1 MEKTTKMSRAIM
13 PFMTNQ
19 RGVLFGGKL
28 LEWMDEVS
36 GITAKRFAQSEV
48 ATVAVERVRF
58 LKPIPLGSFLD
69 VIGEVK
75 EVGNTSIRVEIR
87 AVIDTLSSAE
97 PTPDG
102 DLAADAVF
110 VYVALDNN
118 GRPRKVDRKP

>member
-13 PFMTNQ
+13 PSMTNQ

-36 GITAKRFAQSEV
+36 GIAAKRFARSEV
-48 ATVAVERVRF
+48 ATAAVERVRF

-97 PTPDG
+97 PAPDG